1 MADRPTRALAG
12 SNRKKVIAI
21 SSIIMCVML
30 GIFLGVSG
38 FTFYAARGAS
48 YLSNDPASC
57 VNCHIMREQ
66 YESWQ
71 HSSHH
76 AFATCNDCHVPHDL
90 IGKYL
95 TKMENGYRHS
105 WGFTF
110 QDFHEPIQLHPR
122 TPPIIQDNCLR
133 CHQRFVTEIVGHV
146 LPQRAGVETAAED
159 PVNCFRCHSEVGHK
173 GHR

>member
-1 MADRPTRALAG
+1 VPEDWTQLRRSPRRRITLAAF
-12 SNRKKVIAI
+12 VLCA
-21 SSIIMCVML
+21 V
-30 GIFLGVSG
+30 LGVFAGTSG
-38 FTFYAARGAS
+38 FTFYTAKGWS
-48 YLSNDPASC
+48 YLSNDPTSC

-76 AFATCNDCHVPHDL
+76 AFATCNDCHVPKDL
-90 IGKYL
+90 VGKYL

-110 QDFHEPIQLHPR
+110 QDFHEPIRLHPR

-133 CHQRFVTEIVGHV
+133 CHSRFVSDIVGHS
-146 LPQRAGVETAAED
+146 RIEND
-159 PVNCFRCHSEVGHK
+159 PVECTRCHTEVGHK